1 MNKKGTD
8 LWSLLLI
15 LFLFTASVGLL
26 HGSKRGQSKEIFLS
40 TGHE

>member
-26 HGSKRGQSKEIFLS
+26 HGSKRGQTKDFFLP
-40 TGHE
+40 TEHQ